1 MNGLPQNGSPVICEM
16 SYSHSEGTRFG
27 LATREQAQR
36 KLKSIQPHNIPVLG
50 MPEHQS
56 EMESFVK
63 SEEVF
68 WTPLTSSR

>member
-1 MNGLPQNGSPVICEM
+1 MIPVTLKRQP
-16 SYSHSEGTRFG
+16 SDSLTP
-27 LATREQAQR
+27 AQAQR
-36 KLKSIQPHNIPVLG
+36 KLKSIQAHNIPVLG

-56 EMESFVK
+56 EMDPFVK